1 VKDCTL
7 RKEEEVIQKIAHI
20 GVAVKNVEEAEKFYA
35 EVLNLPVRGREESKE
50 NKVAFIPV
58 GDTSIELLQGMT
70 PDAPIARFIEKK
82 GEGVH
87 HIAYQVDNIGK
98 ALEELKAKGVALIDE
113 KPRRGA
119 HNSKVAFLHPKGTYG
134 VLIELV
140 EPEKNH

>member
-1 VKDCTL
+1 
-7 RKEEEVIQKIAHI
+7 
-20 GVAVKNVEEAEKFYA
+20 
-35 EVLNLPVRGREESKE
+35 LNLPVRGREESME

-87 HIAYQVDNIGK
+87 HIAYQVDNIEK

-119 HNSKVAFLHPKGTYG
+119 HNSKIAFLHPKNTYG

>member
-1 VKDCTL
+1 M
-7 RKEEEVIQKIAHI
+7 IQKIAHI
-20 GVAVKNVEEAEKFYA
+20 GVALKNVEEAEKFYA
-35 EVLNLPVRGREESKE
+35 EVLNLPVHGREESKE

-58 GDTSIELLQGMT
+58 GDTAIELLQGMT
-70 PDAPIARFIEKK
+70 PDAPITRFIEKK

-87 HIAYQVDNIGK
+87 HIAYQVDNIEK

-119 HNSKVAFLHPKGTYG
+119 HNSKIAFLHPKNTYG

-140 EPEKNH
+140 EPDKNH

>member
-1 VKDCTL
+1 MKDCKL

-20 GVAVKNVEEAEKFYA
+20 GVAVKNVDEAEKFYS
-35 EVLNLPVRGREESKE
+35 EVLGLPITGREVYPD
-50 NKVAFIPV
+50 NKVAFVPL
-58 GDTSIELLQGMT
+58 GDTAVELLESVK
-70 PDAPIARFIEKK
+70 PDGAIARHIEKK

-87 HIAYQVDNIGK
+87 HIAYQVDNIEK

-119 HNSKVAFLHPKGTYG
+119 HNSKIAFLHPKNTYG

-140 EPEKNH
+140 EPDKNH

>member
-1 VKDCTL
+1 VKDCKL

-20 GVAVKNVEEAEKFYA
+20 GVAVKNVEAAEKFYS

-58 GDTSIELLQGMT
+58 GDTAIELLQGMT

-87 HIAYQVDNIGK
+87 HIAYQVDNIEK

-119 HNSKVAFLHPKGTYG
+119 HNSKIAFLHPKNTYG

-140 EPEKNH
+140 EPDKNH